1 MSGIYTY
8 AYKIYKQ
15 IMFILCF
22 DYARS
27 NFDTCLFFCSS
38 MLAELLGSDMSL
50 LSARQ
55 TSPRGAK
62 SATAQRKTEE
72 LKKWRKEHQNKVK
85 EKYNEELA
93 RKRKPEVRPFSSEK
107 ALVILVLIDNFF
119 SFLPQVSHIF
129 NRKKS

>member
-1 MSGIYTY
+1 MYMAGIFTY

-27 NFDTCLFFCSS
+27 NFGTCIYLCSS

-50 LSARQ
+50 LSARH

-85 EKYNEELA
+85 EKFNEELA
-93 RKRKPEVRPFSSEK
+93 RKRKPEARPFSSEK
-107 ALVILVLIDNFF
+107 ALVILVLMGNLF
-119 SFLPQVSHIF
+119 SF
-129 NRKKS
+129 

>member
-1 MSGIYTY
+1 
-8 AYKIYKQ
+8 
-15 IMFILCF
+15 
-22 DYARS
+22 
-27 NFDTCLFFCSS
+27 

-50 LSARQ
+50 LSASH

-93 RKRKPEVRPFSSEK
+93 RKRKPEARPFSSEK

-129 NRKKS
+129 NREKS